1 MSPTKAN
8 HQRFLSLV
16 KTACLFFCLGIMPVL
31 LRPKPVLSA
40 ERIVT
45 FFGPLQI
52 SISVDSLETFAKEG
66 KVNSDLAL
74 IANRLDEPTKVK
86 LREILQQRFE
96 IDPAFIS
103 RYARLP
109 ITEGILSKIG
119 NIVQP
124 KSGINGLYGMR
135 AAAILA
141 AADQKE
147 GLTVI
152 NVLRRFPSND
162 IHLDSNLLLRV
173 GRDLAN
179 LSSYRQAAVEEI
191 IRQSAAEA
199 EASPIDTSQLA
210 DLSLP
215 GSWQVT
221 KQAMSFEIDS
231 LRTTDVGLSSS
242 YDLNFDFYLPIGN
255 SQPAPLIFIVQGFG
269 SSPDTYGY
277 VAEQL
282 ASYGYAVASVEHLG
296 TNLAQRMAFPNGEL
310 SSWITPTEFVSRPLD
325 VTHLLDK
332 LEVLVANDPQW
343 SAQLNLEQVGVFGY
357 SFGGY
362 SALAL
367 AGAEINQPRLAT
379 ECSQED
385 LNTVPS
391 FYFQCQAQHLPPI
404 SFNVKDPRIK
414 AVFSVYPLTNP
425 IFGPEGM
432 SKIDIPTMIL
442 TGSQDT
448 TVPPVQN
455 QIHPFLW
462 LKTADKY
469 LALLDP
475 GTHFTTVKVEDRGL
489 EGIPSVAIQKQTD
502 EQSALGELNGVIAR
516 DYLKTMSV
524 AFFNRHLQGLEE
536 YAPYLTAA
544 HTKDISQE
552 GIGLHLT
559 QSLQPEQLETAYGK
573 NPPLPLFPD
582 PVVATK
588 PPREETILEEINRT
602 GVLKV
607 AVRSDAAPFGYLN
620 NNSNWTGYCASFVNS
635 LENYLELKLEHPG
648 GVQVVKLPSNLE
660 NRYQLVQ
667 QERVHL
673 ECGPNTIR
681 SDIKDVTFSQ
691 PFFATGTKFLLSSD
705 RAKQVNENRDLADLT
720 IGVLKNTT
728 TEQFVEAEYPT
739 TEKVYFEG
747 IRART
752 QAVEALQNNTI
763 DALVSD
769 SILSTQEIQR
779 QGLASND
786 YVLLPKQ
793 PLTCDYYGMLLPD
806 NDRQWQNTINGFLNR
821 QARKKINA
829 KWLGAFS
836 EEVLSSVDSC
846 NTKS

>member
-1 MSPTKAN
+1 MPPTKTN
-8 HQRFLSLV
+8 HQRFLRLV
-16 KTACLFFCLGIMPVL
+16 KTACLFLGLGILPVL
-31 LRPKPVLSA
+31 LKPKPVLSA

-45 FFGPLQI
+45 FVGPLQI
-52 SISVDSLETFAKEG
+52 SISVDSIETFAKEG

-74 IANRLDEPTKVK
+74 ITNRLDEKTKVK
-86 LREILQQRFE
+86 LREILQQRFD

-103 RYARLP
+103 RYTRLP
-109 ITEGILSKIG
+109 IVEEILNKIG
-119 NIVQP
+119 KVVQL
-124 KSGINGLYGMR
+124 KSGINGFYGMR
-135 AAAILA
+135 SAAILA
-141 AADQKE
+141 AADQEE

-152 NVLRRFPSND
+152 NVLRRFPSKD
-162 IHLDSNLLLRV
+162 IQLDSNLLLQV

-199 EASPIDTSQLA
+199 GASPIDNSQLA
-210 DLSLP
+210 DLSQP

-221 KQAMSFEIDS
+221 KQAMSFEIAS
-231 LRTTDVGLSSS
+231 LRSTDVGLSLS
-242 YDLNFDFYLPIGN
+242 YPLNFDLYLPQDN
-255 SQPAPLIFIVQGFG
+255 SKPAPLIVIVQGFG
-269 SSPDTYGY
+269 ASPDTYGY

-296 TNLAQRMAFPNGEL
+296 TNLAQRLAFPNGEL
-310 SSWITPTEFVSRPLD
+310 SGWITPIEFVSRPLD

-332 LEVLVANDPQW
+332 LEDLVANEPQW
-343 SAQLNLEQVGVFGY
+343 AAKLNLEQVGVFGY

-362 SALAL
+362 SALAV

-385 LNTVPS
+385 LNPVPS

-432 SKIDIPTMIL
+432 SKIDIPTMIWA
-442 TGSQDT
+442 GSQDT

-462 LKTADKY
+462 LETPDRY
-469 LALLDP
+469 FTLLAP
-475 GTHFTTVKVEDRGL
+475 GTHFTTVEKPGL
-489 EGIPSVAIQKQTD
+489 EGIPSVDIQKQPD
-502 EQSALGELNGVIAR
+502 GKGEIAR
-516 DYLKTMSV
+516 NYLKAMSV

-544 HTKDISQE
+544 YTKDISQE

-573 NPPLPLFPD
+573 KPPLPLSPD
-582 PVVATK
+582 PVVAAK
-588 PPREETILEEINRT
+588 PSREESILEEINRT

-607 AVRSDAAPFGYLN
+607 AVRSDAAPFGYLGDN
-620 NNSNWTGYCASFVNS
+620 ANWTGYCASFVNS
-635 LENYLELKLEHPG
+635 LEQHLEMELNRPG
-648 GVQVVKLPSNLE
+648 GVQVVKLPSNVS
-660 NRYQLVQ
+660 NRYQLLQ
-667 QERVHL
+667 QDRVHL

-681 SDIKDVTFSQ
+681 SDIEDVTFSQ
-691 PFFATGTKFLLSSD
+691 PFFATGTKFLLPSD
-705 RAKQVNENRDLADLT
+705 LANQVNENNDLADLT

-747 IRART
+747 MGART
-752 QAVEALQNNTI
+752 KAVEALQNNTI
-763 DALVSD
+763 DAFVSD

-786 YVLLPKQ
+786 YILLPKQ
-793 PLTCDYYGMLLPD
+793 PLTCEYYGMLLPEGD
-806 NDRQWQNTINGFLNR
+806 LQWQNTINSFLNSQTLK
-821 QARKKINA
+821 QANTR
-829 KWLGAFS
+829 WLGEFS
-836 EEVLSSVDSC
+836 EEILSAVDSC
-846 NTKS
+846 SELPSLK